1 MFVGQLKHLLLTV
14 VHWPTTTAFCQ
25 LCHRRRHHYH
35 HHHHQ
40 QHNGGLKVEINT
52 QSEGTVL
59 LEYRKIVVVTKQTE
73 IKMFHGKK
81 HIFLC
86 KTSNTFIVDDSERI
100 NRLSGA
106 FGFCISR
113 GNLAPGG
120 W

>member
-1 MFVGQLKHLLLTV
+1 M
-14 VHWPTTTAFCQ
+14 
-25 LCHRRRHHYH
+25 
-35 HHHHQ
+35 
-40 QHNGGLKVEINT
+40 EINT